1 VGGGRELELRRD
13 EVRLACLD
21 FGGDGPAAL
30 LLHGLAGHAGEWA
43 QTASWLTARCRVV
56 AYDAR
61 GHGHS
66 VRSPADVSREAHVA
80 DAAFVLEELGLAP
93 AIVIGQSLGG
103 HTALLLA
110 AERPELVRALVLA
123 EAGPSDGDASE
134 AAHLG
139 EALAAWPLPFPSRD
153 AVVEHFGGPGLRA
166 EAWAG
171 GFEQR
176 PDGWWPRFDAPVM
189 EATLRAAME
198 RPSWPEWKRI
208 RCPVLVVRGREG
220 SLAAAVARDMF
231 RRNRRAR
238 VVELPGGH
246 DVHLE
251 SPAEWQAAVE
261 AFLTAAAGPAA

>member
-1 VGGGRELELRRD
+1 MGGGRLLEHRRD
-13 EVRLACLD
+13 GVRLACLD

-66 VRSPADVSREAHVA
+66 EQAPEDVSREAHVA
-80 DAAFVLEELGLAP
+80 DAAFVIEKLGLAP

-110 AERPELVRALVLA
+110 AQRPELVRGVVLA
-123 EAGPSDGDASE
+123 EAGPSDGEATE
-134 AAHLG
+134 AAQVG
-139 EALAAWPLPFPSRD
+139 EALAAWPLPFATREAALD
-153 AVVEHFGGPGLRA
+153 FFGEPGLRA
-166 EAWAG
+166 EAWVD

-176 PDGWWPRFDAPVM
+176 GDGWWPRFDPPVM

-198 RPSWPEWKRI
+198 RPSWAAWERI
-208 RCPVLVVRGREG
+208 GCPVLVVRAHDG
-220 SLAAAVARDMF
+220 SLTERVARDMF

-238 VVELPGGH
+238 VVALPGGH
-246 DVHLE
+246 DVHLDA
-251 SPAEWQAAVE
+251 PAEWQAAVE
-261 AFLTAAAGPAA
+261 AFLTAAAGSAP

>member
-1 VGGGRELELRRD
+1 VGGGRLVDLRRD
-13 EVRLACLD
+13 GVRLACRD

-43 QTASWLTARCRVV
+43 QTASWLIARCRVV

-66 VRSPADVSREAHVA
+66 DRTPADVSREAHVA
-80 DAAFVLEELGLAP
+80 DAAFVIEALGLAP

-110 AERPELVRALVLA
+110 AERPELVRGLVLA

-134 AAHLG
+134 AAQLG
-139 EALAAWPLPFPSRD
+139 EALAAWPLPFATRD
-153 AVVEHFGGPGLRA
+153 AAVEHFGGPGLRA
-166 EAWAG
+166 EAWAD

-176 PDGWWPRFDAPVM
+176 AGGWWPRFDPEVM

-198 RPSWPEWKRI
+198 RPSWAEWKRV

-220 SLAAAVARDMF
+220 SVTAPVARDMF

-246 DVHLE
+246 DVHLDA
-251 SPAEWQAAVE
+251 PAEWQAAVE
-261 AFLTAAAGPAA
+261 EFLTGATGRAA

>member
-1 VGGGRELELRRD
+1 MGGGRVVDLRRD
-13 EVRLACLD
+13 GVGLACRD

-43 QTASWLTARCRVV
+43 QTASWLRARCRVV

-61 GHGHS
+61 GHG
-66 VRSPADVSREAHVA
+66 RSERAPGDVSREAHVA
-80 DAAFVLEELGLAP
+80 DAAFVIEELGLAP
-93 AIVIGQSLGG
+93 AVVIGQSLGG
-103 HTALLLA
+103 HTGLLLA

-123 EAGPSDGDASE
+123 EAGPSDGDVAE
-134 AAHLG
+134 AAQLG
-139 EALAAWPLPFPSRD
+139 EALAAWPLPFADRD
-153 AVVEHFGGPGLRA
+153 AAIDFLGGPGLRA
-166 EAWAG
+166 EAWVD

-176 PDGWWPRFDAPVM
+176 AGGWWPRFDAAVM

-198 RPSWPEWKRI
+198 RPSWAEWKRI

-220 SLAAAVARDMF
+220 SLAEAVARDMF

-246 DVHLE
+246 DVHLD
-251 SPAEWQAAVE
+251 SPEQWQAAVE
-261 AFLTAAAGPAA
+261 GFLTAAAGPAA